1 MAIRAKEGAGPEGW
15 WNFRG
20 RVENG
25 SSKGE
30 EGVIERISESVELG
44 DLTRKNCVKVLR
56 FRVGQSTETIVEGS
70 DSLDPTEII
79 PETDSSALPVPVP
92 SSSSSS
98 SSSIISPTTAFL
110 NLTHNHYLRSLA
122 TLSLSITP
130 TLDPLK
136 SLKQISARLNPT
148 DERGPPKQ
156 VYTLPRSGRSPKA
169 GERLDGWGEIP
180 DGKALD
186 SVLVNTEIVSK
197 RGGPIGR
204 AKGSRGREGRRQ
216 EWTGTK
222 RSSEELAGAEI

>member
-15 WNFRG
+15 WKFRG
-20 RVENG
+20 RVEKG
-25 SSKGE
+25 TGGE
-30 EGVIERISESVELG
+30 EGIIERISESVELG

-70 DSLDPTEII
+70 DTLDSTEII
-79 PETDSSALPVPVP
+79 PEADSSTLPIP
-92 SSSSSS
+92 STSN
-98 SSSIISPTTAFL
+98 SIILSPTTAFL

-148 DERGPPKQ
+148 DERGPPKL

-169 GERLDGWGEIP
+169 GERTDGWGEIV
-180 DGKALD
+180 DGEPLD
-186 SVLVNTEIVSK
+186 SAVVTEIGSK